1 MYKTVDKSLDFVAIE
16 KKFLTFWK
24 ENHIFSKLKKKN
36 ADGKIWSFQDG
47 PITANNPMGVHHA
60 WGRSLKDIFQ
70 RYHAMLGDHL
80 RYQNGFDCQGLW
92 VEVEIEK
99 EHAFKSKKDILA
111 FGMDRFVRACKER
124 VLTYAAK
131 QTEQSIRLGYWMDW
145 DDPDQ
150 LRHLQRALHEEQKET
165 TYTSASG
172 KRVKGAPEQIIANLG
187 SPEYGGSYFTFSNE
201 NNYTIWS
208 FLKKCHTEG
217 DIYRGTDVMTWCP
230 RCGTG
235 LSQME
240 VAEGRRIT
248 EHTSVY
254 VRFPIEGREK
264 EAFLVWTTTPW
275 TLTSNVA
282 VAINPEM
289 TYLRIRHGGWIYYV
303 GKENFAHKRRQE
315 LEAEGQ
321 KRSANLPSLAQILK
335 GLGGEAEVLAEL
347 PGTELLGLAYTGPCD
362 DLAAMQTPGGVT
374 PFGPTPGVTV
384 SAAACHRAIPW
395 KEISGTEGT
404 GIVHIAPGCGTE
416 DYQLGKEH
424 GLAVVAPLDDNG
436 IFLEPFGPY
445 AGQSVLTVGAA
456 VIQDLK
462 ERGVLI
468 AKEQYPH
475 VYPHCWRC
483 KTELVFRLIDGWY
496 IDMRWRDRI
505 RKVVPGIR
513 WIPADGEAR
522 ELDWLHNM
530 GDWLISKKRFW
541 GLALPIWECHA
552 CHWFT
557 VIGGEEELKE
567 KAVVGWEAFVGHSPH
582 RPHIDQIKITCEKCG
597 QLASRVDDVGNPW
610 LDAGIVPFSTVRY
623 NSDRPYW
630 ENHFPA
636 DMVIEC
642 FPGQFRN
649 WFYSLLAMSVKLEG
663 RAPFKTLLGHAL
675 VRDEQGKEMHKSAG
689 NAIFFDDAA
698 DILGADVMRYLYAG
712 QNPTSNLNFPR
723 LDHKEGKG
731 VHPDTEVRRQLLTF
745 WNCYSFFVSYAQV
758 DRWHP
763 SSDDPPPAERPQPDR
778 WILSRLQRLIQQAH
792 EAYRDVAVHRF
803 MEQFEHFVDEL
814 SNWYLRRSRRRFWG
828 DGLSADKRAAYAT
841 LHTALVT
848 CIDLLAPILPFLTEE
863 IYQNLVRS
871 VEPAAP
877 ESIHLRPYPQ
887 VDAALQDALLEQQ
900 MESVL
905 KIKNVVLALRN
916 ACKTKTKQPLGAIR
930 VLPSDPQERAVLAEP
945 SLVSQIL
952 DECNIKTLKILADAQ
967 GIEVKVRPNY
977 RTLGAKAEKQMPQV
991 AARIAAADP
1000 AQLQQAVAGGKTWT
1014 LELDNGQELAIT
1026 AADLLFSW
1034 DAGPGLLATR
1044 EKGTL
1049 VVLETT
1055 ITPELAAEGLAR
1067 NFNRLAQNLRRDS
1080 GLEITD
1086 RIRIAFDG
1094 PESLVETV
1102 KMHHALLCQELLAL
1116 AITHQPG
1123 LQTNEPLKL
1132 EGAPLHIVLEKV
1144 T

>member
-1 MYKTVDKSLDFVAIE
+1 MYKKVDKSLDFVAIE
-16 KKFLTFWK
+16 KKFLKFWQ
-24 ENHIFSKLKKKN
+24 ENRIFSKLKKKN
-36 ADGKIWSFQDG
+36 ATGSIWSFQDG

-70 RYHAMLGDHL
+70 RYHAMLGDQL

-99 EHAFKSKKDILA
+99 EHAFKSKKDILE

-124 VLTYAAK
+124 VLTFAAK

-150 LRHLQRALHEEQKET
+150 LRRLQKALHDQQPEV
-165 TYTSASG
+165 TYTTASG
-172 KRVKGAPEQIIANLG
+172 KTITAPPEQIIANLG
-187 SPEYGGSYFTFSNE
+187 SPDYGGSYFTFSDE
-201 NNYTIWS
+201 NNYTIWG

-217 DIYRGTDVMTWCP
+217 HIYRGTDVMTWCP

-254 VRFPIEGREK
+254 VRFPLRERDK

-282 VAINPEM
+282 VAINPDM
-289 TYLRIRHGGWIYYV
+289 TYLKIRHGGWIYYV
-303 GKENFAHKRRQE
+303 GKENFTHKRRQD

-321 KRSANLPSLAQILK
+321 KRTANLPSLAQILS
-335 GLGGEAEVLAEL
+335 GLGGAADVLAEL
-347 PGTELLGLAYTGPCD
+347 PGTDLLGLTYNGPCD
-362 DLAAMQTPGGVT
+362 ELPAQQTPGGVT
-374 PFGPTPGVTV
+374 PFGPTPGVAA
-384 SAAACHRAIPW
+384 SASTCHRAIPW

-416 DYQLGKEH
+416 DYHLGKEH
-424 GLAVVAPLDDNG
+424 GLAIVAPLDDNG

-445 AGQSVLTVGAA
+445 AGQNVLTIAQTMVN
-456 VIQDLK
+456 DLK
-462 ERGVLI
+462 SKGILI
-468 AKEQYPH
+468 AREQYPH

-483 KTELVFRLIDGWY
+483 KTELIFRLIDGWY
-496 IDMRWRDRI
+496 IDMRWRDQI
-505 RKVVPGIR
+505 KKVVPEIR

-552 CHWFT
+552 CNWFT
-557 VIGGEEELKE
+557 VIGGAEELKTR
-567 KAVVGWEAFVGHSPH
+567 AVAGWEAFAGHSPH
-582 RPHIDQIKITCEKCG
+582 RPYIDQVKITCEQCG

-630 ENHFPA
+630 QDHFPA

-712 QNPTSNLNFPR
+712 QNPGTNLNFPR
-723 LDHKEGKG
+723 LDHKDNKT
-731 VHPDTEVRRQLLTF
+731 VHPDAEVRRKLLTF

-758 DRWHP
+758 DQWSP
-763 SSDDPPPAERPQPDR
+763 GPEDPPPAARPQPDR
-778 WILSRLQRLIQQAH
+778 WILSRLQLLIQQAH
-792 EAYRDVAVHRF
+792 DAYRDAAVHRF
-803 MEQFEHFVDEL
+803 MEHFERFVDEL

-828 DGLSADKRAAYAT
+828 DGVSADKRAGYAT
-841 LHTALVT
+841 LHTTLIT
-848 CIDLLAPILPFLTEE
+848 CVDLLAPILPFLTEE
-863 IYQNLVRS
+863 IYQNLLRS
-871 VEPAAP
+871 VDPTAP
-877 ESIHLRPYPQ
+877 ESVHLRSFPQ
-887 VDAALQDALLEQQ
+887 ARTELRDALLEQQ

-905 KIKNVVLALRN
+905 KVKNMVLALRN
-916 ACKTKTKQPLGAIR
+916 EGRIKTKQPLGRIR
-930 VLPSDPQERAVLAEP
+930 VLPSDPQEEAVLRDP
-945 SLVSQIL
+945 SLVGQIL
-952 DECNIKTLKILADAQ
+952 DECNIKNLVILDNAE
-967 GIEVKVRPNY
+967 GIQVKVRPNY
-977 RTLGAKAEKQMPQV
+977 RTLGAKAEKQMQQV
-991 AARIAAADP
+991 AARIAAADA
-1000 AQLQQAVAGGKTWT
+1000 AQLQQTVAGGKSWL
-1014 LELDNGQELAIT
+1014 LELDDGRELEIT
-1026 AADLLFSW
+1026 ALDLQFSW
-1034 DAGPGLLATR
+1034 DAGPDQLAGR
-1044 EKGTL
+1044 DKGTL
-1049 VVLETT
+1049 VVLETG
-1055 ITPELAAEGLAR
+1055 ITPELAAEGMAR
-1067 NFNRLAQNLRRDS
+1067 NFNRLAQNLRRDT

-1086 RIRIAFDG
+1086 RIRILFDG
-1094 PESLVETV
+1094 PESLVQAIQI
-1102 KMHHALLCQELLAL
+1102 HHTLLCQELLAQE
-1116 AITHQPG
+1116 ITHQPG
-1123 LQTNEPLKL
+1123 LQTGAALKL
-1132 EGAPLHIVLEKV
+1132 ESTSLRIALEKLA
-1144 T
+1144 